1 MSKIC
6 KIKDEETLNKSI
18 EDNDCNFLINPI
30 IIKNITAP
38 VVLYPNQLNN
48 DLLTH
53 MKNNLEILYKNKCFK
68 DIGFIIDIIE
78 IIKYSEGIIYP
89 EQNEGCVQYIVEFK
103 CKMCV
108 VITNTIII
116 GKVEQ
121 ISPEMIYLSHYPYNI
136 IVEYNNINTYK
147 FEYISPNI
155 KYINGDYIS
164 KGDYLKIR
172 IIRSNLMNGE
182 TKIIALGYLE
192 DIVNDKE
199 LEDYY
204 NTIYSN

>member
-6 KIKDEETLNKSI
+6 NIKDKETLNKSI

-192 DIVNDKE
+192 DIVSDKE